1 LPRKKVDDSELPQ
14 YVKSIR
20 KDVDARLTD
29 LKSEMDVVQRRAVKK
44 VKEEPLLALGVAFIV
59 GVAVGIALA
68 NAGD

>member
-1 LPRKKVDDSELPQ
+1 MPRKKVDDSELPQ
-14 YVKSIR
+14 YVKSIG

>member
-1 LPRKKVDDSELPQ
+1 
-14 YVKSIR
+14 VKSIG

>member
-1 LPRKKVDDSELPQ
+1 MPRKKVDDSELPQ